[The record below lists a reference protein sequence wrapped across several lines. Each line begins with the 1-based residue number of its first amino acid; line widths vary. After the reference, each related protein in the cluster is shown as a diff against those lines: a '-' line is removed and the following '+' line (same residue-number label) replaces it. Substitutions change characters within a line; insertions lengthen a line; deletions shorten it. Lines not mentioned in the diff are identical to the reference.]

1 MSLINLSV
9 KHGRT
14 LEEARSRLELSVD
27 DVSTRFKSFVQ
38 RVEWSSDRNVVKLFG
53 TGFELEMRVDT
64 EAVHLTGD
72 IPLVGKLMASP
83 IVNSLRSALEERF
96 QKKLGDR

>member
-14 LEEARSRLELSVD
+14 LDDARARLELAVD
-27 DVSTRFKSFVQ
+27 DVSTRFGSFVQ
-38 RVEWSSDRNVVKLFG
+38 RVEWTGDRNGVKLFG
-53 TGFELEMRVDT
+53 TGFELDMRIDA

-72 IPLVGKLMASP
+72 IPLVGKLLASP
-83 IVNSLRSALEERF
+83 IIAGLKSALETRF
-96 QKKLGDR
+96 QKRLT